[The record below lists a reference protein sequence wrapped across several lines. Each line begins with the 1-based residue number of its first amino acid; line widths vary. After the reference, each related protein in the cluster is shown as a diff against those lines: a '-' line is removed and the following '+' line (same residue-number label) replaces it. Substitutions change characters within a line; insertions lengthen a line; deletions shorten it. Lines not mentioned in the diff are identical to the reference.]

1 MYCSYADNLR
11 KTVSRLLGKEV
22 NFFTGSS
29 ADTLAPAAVA
39 GIK

>member
-22 NFFTGSS
+22 NFFTGSI
-29 ADTLAPAAVA
+29 ADTPATAA
-39 GIK
+39 TGNNK